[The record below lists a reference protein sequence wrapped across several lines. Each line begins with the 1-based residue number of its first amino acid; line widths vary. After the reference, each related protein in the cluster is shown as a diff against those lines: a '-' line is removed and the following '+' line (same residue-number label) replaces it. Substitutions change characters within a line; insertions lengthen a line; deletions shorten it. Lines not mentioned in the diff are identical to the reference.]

1 MTRTPA
7 ALAALALAACASSGG
22 AGPASPAPAPRAA
35 REVPLPAPPRGGEPS
50 AQARRLF
57 AEGVAAA
64 EQQRKL
70 KIADW
75 ELLGRKW
82 RAAAEP
88 DEIAEAWFNLGV
100 CLERQGRRA
109 EAGDAYARALALAP
123 GFREAAANR
132 ALLAEPEDPRAAT
145 AAWQDFLRRFPE
157 DALARTRLAALAEQ
171 AGLQDDAVRLARE
184 ALLRDPGSAGAARL
198 LLRVALARRNLDLAW
213 LLALRLQKVDPQDP
227 EAPTAMGRVLAAR
240 GEDVAAVAQWRRA
253 LELRADHAPAR
264 AELLRDALA
273 KQRWAGA
280 AEEAQALLREDPGD
294 ARLELIMGAA
304 LRHGG
309 EAEKAAAAYDRAER
323 LAQGRLPE
331 VHLARAV
338 LLARVQDRCEPAL
351 EELRRYAAAA
361 GPAALVEG
369 PAGKLERECLQVLA
383 ASKAAEEE
391 ARRMKAEAERA
402 APKGK

>member
-1 MTRTPA
+1 MSRTA
-7 ALAALALAACASSGG
+7 TALAALALAACASSGG
-22 AGPASPAPAPRAA
+22 AGPATPAAASPAARQAPR
-35 REVPLPAPPRGGEPS
+35 PAPRGGEPS
-50 AQARRLF
+50 ARARRLF
-57 AEGVAAA
+57 DEGVAAA
-64 EQQRKL
+64 EEQRKL
-70 KIADW
+70 KIVDW
-75 ELLGRKW
+75 DHLGRKW

-100 CLERQGRRA
+100 CLERLGRRS
-109 EAGDAYARALALAP
+109 EAADAHARALALAP

-132 ALLAEPEDPRAAT
+132 ALLVEPEDLRAAT
-145 AAWQDFLRRFPE
+145 VAWQDFLRRFPE
-157 DALARTRLAALAEQ
+157 DALARARLASLAEQ

-184 ALLRDPGSAGAARL
+184 ALLRDPGSTGAARV
-198 LLRVALARRNLDLAW
+198 LLRVALSRGNMDLAW
-213 LLALRLQKVDPQDP
+213 LLALRLQKADPDP

-240 GEDVAAVAQWRRA
+240 GDDAAAAAQWRRA
-253 LELRADHAPAR
+253 LELRPDHAPAR
-264 AELLRDALA
+264 SELLRDALA

-280 AEEAQALLREDPGD
+280 AEEARALLQASPGD
-294 ARLELIMGAA
+294 ARLELVLGAA

-361 GPAALVEG
+361 GPAGLADG
-369 PAGKLERECLQVLA
+369 AAGKLERECLQILA

-402 APKGK
+402 PPGK